1 MSNINDISTLDE
13 LHLHFKD
20 EIPVHLGLILDGN
33 RRWIKLQGIK
43 DVTKG
48 HMAGYLTLKK
58 ILYPIFQSGIHYL
71 SVYALST
78 ENIRN
83 RTEKEVKFLF
93 KLILRGVKDVLSEAL
108 IKEKRV
114 RVRLIGRL
122 HELPEDIQRE
132 IKKMNQAT
140 ENYHDNFIN
149 FCVVYNGQDELV
161 DATKKI
167 VDSGISIDEISRD
180 TIKQNLYTYDFPELD
195 YIIRTGMDDGAR
207 LSGFLLWDSSYAE
220 FKFRNELWPDYNE
233 KMLLDDLK
241 EYLTRNRRKG
251 K

>member
-1 MSNINDISTLDE
+1 MEIEQIRSLDD
-13 LHLHFKD
+13 LQKHFQD
-20 EIPVHLGLILDGN
+20 SIPLHLGLILDGN
-33 RRWIKLQGIK
+33 RRWIKKQGIK

-48 HMAGYLTLKK
+48 HMAGYKTLKT
-58 ILYPIFQSGIHYL
+58 ILHPIFQAGIHFL
-71 SVYALST
+71 SVYALSN

-93 KLILRGVKDVLSEAL
+93 KLILRGVKDVLSEPL

-122 HELPEDIQRE
+122 NELPDEIQKE
-132 IKKMNQAT
+132 IEKMNRAT
-140 ENYHDNFIN
+140 EKYHDNFIN
-149 FCVVYNGQDELV
+149 FCVVYNGQDEIV

-167 VDSGISIDEISRD
+167 VKSGISPDEITRKI
-180 TIKQNLYTYDFPELD
+180 IKQNLYTHDFPELD

-220 FKFRNELWPDYNE
+220 FKFRNDLWPDYNE
-233 KMLLDDLK
+233 RMLLDDLK

>member
-1 MSNINDISTLDE
+1 MSNLNDISTLDE
-13 LHLHFKD
+13 LHLGYKD
-20 EIPVHLGLILDGN
+20 LIPVHLGLILDGN
-33 RRWIKLQGIK
+33 RRWIKQQGIK

-48 HMAGYLTLKK
+48 HLAGYQTLKQ

-71 SVYALST
+71 SVYALSN

-83 RTEKEVKFLF
+83 RSEKEVKFLF
-93 KLILRGVKDVLSEAL
+93 KLILRGVKDVLSEPL

-132 IKKMNQAT
+132 IEKMNLAT
-140 ENYHDNFIN
+140 KDYHDNFIN

-161 DATKKI
+161 DAVKKI
-167 VDSGISIDEISRD
+167 VESEILPEEISRD
-180 TIKQNLYTYDFPELD
+180 TIKQNLYTHDFPELD

-233 KMLLDDLK
+233 KMLLEDLK
-241 EYLTRNRRKG
+241 EYLERNRRKG

>member
-1 MSNINDISTLDE
+1 MTELDE
-13 LHLHFKD
+13 ISSLEELQAHYSNKLPLHL
-20 EIPVHLGLILDGN
+20 GMILDGN
-33 RRWIKLQGIK
+33 RRWIKRQGIK

-48 HMAGYLTLKK
+48 HMAGYLTLKS
-58 ILYPIFQSGIHYL
+58 ILYPIFQAGIHYL
-71 SVYALST
+71 SVYALSN

-93 KLILRGVKDVLSEAL
+93 KLIIRGVKDVLSEPL

-122 HELPEDIQRE
+122 HKLPKEIQRE
-132 IKKMNQAT
+132 IEKMNQAT
-140 ENYHDNFIN
+140 AEYSDNFIN
-149 FCVVYNGQDELV
+149 FCVLYDGQDEIV
-161 DATKKI
+161 DAMKKI
-167 VDSGISIDEISRD
+167 LRSGIPVDQISRQ
-180 TIKQNLYTYDFPELD
+180 TIKENLYTYDFPPLD

-220 FKFRNELWPDYNE
+220 FKFRNDLWPDYNE
-233 KMLLDDLK
+233 KMLLEDLK
-241 EYLTRNRRKG
+241 EYLLRNRRKG